1 MQNTIFKSDSLIR
14 IVADVIE
21 HVSSYHSFDDAIKSI
36 DLQKFVKILEDRKY
50 LKDEEYKILY
60 ESYELG
66 MSSRQIAK
74 TMKFSH
80 SHVASLKSL
89 TIKRLA
95 EIYEFFIS
103 TEKYESF
110 EIEDLVDADF
120 NYDRSVTDA
129 LAFHSR
135 KLLIDLYDRTRY
147 KDTIFCD
154 QFNLSKD
161 QFDRAKSEIKK
172 VLGFEGILS
181 RQFIES
187 VKEDAAFRFN
197 VKKIELVGSYRRNEA
212 TEESDVDF
220 LILDENAPYGIE
232 FLKMITFLKEHLGKE
247 VGLLHKN
254 SMTRE
259 RDKEII
265 ESMTE
270 DIRNYE

>member
-1 MQNTIFKSDSLIR
+1 MQNTIFKPSSILR
-14 IVADVIE
+14 IIADVIE
-21 HVSSYHSFDDAIKSI
+21 YADSYHSFDDAIKSI

-66 MSSRQIAK
+66 MSTRQIAK

-89 TIKRLA
+89 SIKRLSD
-95 EIYEFFIS
+95 ICRFFIS
-103 TEKYESF
+103 TEKRESL

-120 NYDRSVTDA
+120 NYNRSITDA
-129 LAFHSR
+129 LTLHSR
-135 KLLIDLYDRTRY
+135 ERLISMYANLKYRDSVFYNR
-147 KDTIFCD
+147 
-154 QFNLSKD
+154 FNLSED
-161 QFDRAKSEIKK
+161 QFDRAKSKIKR
-172 VLGFEGILS
+172 VLGLEGILS
-181 RQFIES
+181 RQFIEN
-187 VKEDAAFRFN
+187 VKENAAFRFG

-220 LILDENAPYGIE
+220 LILDEKAPYGLKFLEMIA
-232 FLKMITFLKEHLGKE
+232 FLKDHLGKE

-259 RDKEII
+259 RDREII
-265 ESMTE
+265 ESMME
-270 DIRNYE
+270 DIEKYE

>member
-74 TMKFSH
+74 TMRFSH

-135 KLLIDLYDRTRY
+135 KLLIDLYDRTGY

-154 QFNLSKD
+154 KFNLSKD

>member
-60 ESYELG
+60 DSYELG

-120 NYDRSVTDA
+120 NYDRSITDA

-135 KLLIDLYDRTRY
+135 KLLIGLYDRTGY
-147 KDTIFCD
+147 KDTIFYD

-181 RQFIES
+181 RKFIES

>member
-1 MQNTIFKSDSLIR
+1 MQNTIFKSSSILR
-14 IVADVIE
+14 IIADVIE
-21 HVSSYHSFDDAIKSI
+21 NVESYHSFEDAIKSI

-66 MSSRQIAK
+66 MSTRQIAK

-80 SHVASLKSL
+80 SHVASLKSSS
-89 TIKRLA
+89 IKRLA

-103 TEKYESF
+103 TEKYESL

-120 NYDRSVTDA
+120 NYDRSITDA

-135 KLLIDLYDRTRY
+135 NLLIGLYDRSEY
-147 KDTIFCD
+147 EDTIFD
-154 QFNLSKD
+154 IHFNLSKD
-161 QFDRAKSEIKK
+161 QFDRAKSEIKR

-187 VKEDAAFRFN
+187 VKDDAAFKFGVN
-197 VKKIELVGSYRRNEA
+197 QIELVGSYRRNEA

-220 LILDENAPYGIE
+220 LILDEKAPYGIE
-232 FLKMITFLKEHLGKE
+232 FLKMITYLKEHLGKE

-259 RDKEII
+259 RDKAII
-265 ESMTE
+265 ESMLE

>member
-1 MQNTIFKSDSLIR
+1 MQNTIFKPASLIR
-14 IVADVIE
+14 IIADVIE
-21 HVSSYHSFDDAIKSI
+21 HVNSYHSFDDAIKSI

-66 MSSRQIAK
+66 MSTRQIAK

-89 TIKRLA
+89 SIKRLA
-95 EIYEFFIS
+95 VIYEFFIS
-103 TEKYESF
+103 TEEYESL
-110 EIEDLVDADF
+110 EIGDLVDADL
-120 NYDRSVTDA
+120 NYDRSITDA

-135 KLLIDLYDRTRY
+135 KLLIGLYDRSVY
-147 KDTIFCD
+147 EDIIFDNHFNLPDD
-154 QFNLSKD
+154 QFN
-161 QFDRAKSEIKK
+161 RAKSEIKRT
-172 VLGFEGILS
+172 LGLEGILS

-187 VKEDAAFRFN
+187 VKDEAAIRFD
-197 VKKIELVGSYRRNEA
+197 VYRIELVGSYRRNEA

-220 LILDENAPYGIE
+220 LILDEKAPYGLKFLEMIA
-232 FLKMITFLKEHLGKE
+232 FLKDRLGKE

-265 ESMTE
+265 ESMME
-270 DIRNYE
+270 DIGKYE

>member
-1 MQNTIFKSDSLIR
+1 MQNTIFKSSSLLR
-14 IVADVIE
+14 IIADVIE
-21 HVSSYHSFDDAIKSI
+21 NVESYHSFEDAIKSI

-66 MSSRQIAK
+66 MSTRQIAK

-89 TIKRLA
+89 SIKRLA
-95 EIYEFFIS
+95 AIYEFFIS
-103 TEKYESF
+103 TEKYESL

-120 NYDRSVTDA
+120 NYNRSITDA
-129 LAFHSR
+129 LTFHSR
-135 KLLIDLYDRTRY
+135 KRLISMYARLKHRDLVFFKRFD
-147 KDTIFCD
+147 
-154 QFNLSKD
+154 LSDD
-161 QFDRAKSEIKK
+161 QFDRAKSEIKR

-187 VKEDAAFRFN
+187 VKENAAFEFGVN
-197 VKKIELVGSYRRNEA
+197 QIELVGSYRRNEA

-220 LILDENAPYGIE
+220 LILDKKAPYGIE
-232 FLKMITFLKEHLGKE
+232 FLKMITYLKEHLGKE

-259 RDKEII
+259 RDKAII
-265 ESMTE
+265 ESMLE

>member
-1 MQNTIFKSDSLIR
+1 MQNTILKPSSLIQ
-14 IVADVIE
+14 IIADVIE
-21 HVSSYHSFDDAIKSI
+21 YVNSYHSFDDAIKSI

-66 MSSRQIAK
+66 MSTRQIAK

-89 TIKRLA
+89 SIRRLA

-103 TEKYESF
+103 TEKYESL
-110 EIEDLVDADF
+110 EIKDLVDADF
-120 NYDRSVTDA
+120 NYDRSITDA

-135 KLLIDLYDRTRY
+135 KLLIGLYDRTEY
-147 KDTIFCD
+147 EDTIFDKHFDLSND
-154 QFNLSKD
+154 QFEL
-161 QFDRAKSEIKK
+161 AKSKIKR
-172 VLGFEGILS
+172 VLGLEGILS

-187 VKEDAAFRFN
+187 VKDDAAIKFN
-197 VKKIELVGSYRRNEA
+197 VYQIELVGSYRRNEA

-220 LILDENAPYGIE
+220 LILDEKAPYGLE
-232 FLKMITFLKEHLGKE
+232 FLEMIAYLKDHLGKE

-265 ESMTE
+265 ESMME
-270 DIRNYE
+270 DIEKYE

>member
-14 IVADVIE
+14 IIADVIE
-21 HVSSYHSFDDAIKSI
+21 YVNSYHSFDDAIKSI

-50 LKDEEYKILY
+50 LTDDEYKILY
-60 ESYELG
+60 QSYDLK
-66 MSSRQIAK
+66 MSTRQIAK

-89 TIKRLA
+89 SIKRLA
-95 EIYEFFIS
+95 EIYQFFIS
-103 TEKYESF
+103 TEKYESL
-110 EIEDLVDADF
+110 EIDDLVDADF
-120 NYDRSVTDA
+120 NYDRSITDA
-129 LAFHSR
+129 LTCHSR
-135 KLLIDLYDRTRY
+135 KLLISLYDRTGY
-147 KDTIFCD
+147 EDMIF
-154 QFNLSKD
+154 FNRFDLSNE

-172 VLGFEGILS
+172 VLGLEGILS
-181 RQFIES
+181 RRFIES
-187 VKEDAAFRFN
+187 VKEDAAFRFD

-212 TEESDVDF
+212 NEESDVDF
-220 LILDENAPYGIE
+220 LILDEKAPYGIE

>member
-1 MQNTIFKSDSLIR
+1 MQNTIFKPASLIR
-14 IVADVIE
+14 IIADVIE
-21 HVSSYHSFDDAIKSI
+21 YVNSYHSFEDAIKSI
-36 DLQKFVKILEDRKY
+36 DFQKFVKILEDRKY

-66 MSSRQIAK
+66 MSTRQIAK

-89 TIKRLA
+89 SIKRLA
-95 EIYEFFIS
+95 AIYEFFIS
-103 TEKYESF
+103 TEKYESL

-120 NYDRSVTDA
+120 NYNRSITDA
-129 LAFHSR
+129 LTFHSR
-135 KLLIDLYDRTRY
+135 ERLISMYAGLKHRDIVFFKRFDLSD
-147 KDTIFCD
+147 
-154 QFNLSKD
+154 D
-161 QFDRAKSEIKK
+161 QFDRAKSEIKR

-187 VKEDAAFRFN
+187 VKENAAFEFGVN
-197 VKKIELVGSYRRNEA
+197 QIELVGSYRRNEA

-220 LILDENAPYGIE
+220 LILDEKAPYGIE
-232 FLKMITFLKEHLGKE
+232 FLKMITYLKEHLGKE

-259 RDKEII
+259 RDKVII
-265 ESMTE
+265 ESMLE

>member
-21 HVSSYHSFDDAIKSI
+21 HVRSYHSFDDAIKSI

-135 KLLIDLYDRTRY
+135 KLLIDLYDRTGY

-187 VKEDAAFRFN
+187 AKEDAAFRFN